1 MEYESVIGLEV
12 HVQLK
17 TKSKMF
23 CGCPAGY
30 QDSSA
35 NSAVCPVCLGLPG
48 ALPVINGKAVE
59 FTVMTGLALNCDI
72 PEYSKF
78 DRKNYPYPD
87 LMKGYQISQFDMPLA
102 VNGTLDIDVE
112 GSKRS
117 IGVDRVHL
125 EEDAAKLQHH
135 TGSADGSY
143 SLVDVNRA
151 GVPLMEIVSDPDMRS
166 ADEARSYLTTLHG
179 IVQYLGV
186 SAANMQ
192 EGNFRCDANV
202 SLRPKGSDTYGTKTE
217 VKNMNSFRSVYLA
230 INYEIERQTKVLEEG
245 GHIIQETR
253 GWVDDREVTVSQR
266 SKEQAHDYRYFPEP
280 DLPPLVIQPSWVAQI
295 KDSLPEL
302 AQNKQIRFIT
312 DHSLSEYDAS
322 QLTSSKPV
330 ADYYEAV
337 IACHDESTN
346 QLPQFAKQASNW
358 ILGDLTR
365 LLNATEQSIDQCK
378 LTPDHLNDL
387 IRLVDSDTLS
397 VTMAK
402 TVIEEAFGS
411 GVNPSKIVSD
421 KGLAQI
427 NDSSVIETAV
437 VDAINDNPKAV
448 EDYHN
453 GKESAAK
460 FLVGQVMKLTKG
472 QAKPDLVQSLIVE
485 KLESV

>member
-30 QDSSA
+30 QDSAA

-48 ALPVINGKAVE
+48 ALPVINVKAVE

-102 VNGTLDIDVE
+102 VKGTLEIDID
-112 GSKRS
+112 GSKRH
-117 IGVDRVHL
+117 IGIDRVHL

-135 TGSADGSY
+135 TGFSHDSY

-166 ADEARSYLTTLHG
+166 ADEARSYLMTLHG

-217 VKNMNSFRSVYLA
+217 VKNMNSFRSLYLA
-230 INYEIERQTKVLEEG
+230 INYEIERQTKILEEG
-245 GHIIQETR
+245 GNIIQETR

-280 DLPPLVIQPSWVAQI
+280 DLPPLVIKPSWVAEI
-295 KDSLPEL
+295 KGGLPEL
-302 AQNKQIRFIT
+302 AQNKQTRFIN
-312 DHSLSEYDAS
+312 DHNLSEYDAS
-322 QLTSSKPV
+322 QLTSSKPL

-337 IACHDESTN
+337 VALHNGTTE
-346 QLPQFAKQASNW
+346 QLPLFAKQASNW

-365 LLNATEQSIDQCK
+365 LLNSSEVAIEECK
-378 LTPDHLNDL
+378 FVPSHLDDL
-387 IRLVDSDTLS
+387 LRLVDSDTLS

-402 TVIEEAFGS
+402 TVIEEAFCS
-411 GVNPSKIVSD
+411 GVAPSKIVSD

-427 NDSSVIETAV
+427 NDSDVIETAV
-437 VDAINDNPKAV
+437 LDAITDNPKAV
-448 EDYHN
+448 EDYNN

-460 FLVGQVMKLTKG
+460 FLVGQVMKLTRG
-472 QAKPDLVQSLIVE
+472 QAKPDLVQSLIIE
-485 KLESV
+485 KL